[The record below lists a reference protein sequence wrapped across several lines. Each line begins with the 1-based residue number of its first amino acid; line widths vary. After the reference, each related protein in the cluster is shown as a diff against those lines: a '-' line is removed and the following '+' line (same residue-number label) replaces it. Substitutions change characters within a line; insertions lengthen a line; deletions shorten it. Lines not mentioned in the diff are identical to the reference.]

1 MSKFDSKSFNPQA
14 FGAYVERLPQLKKN
28 ELIKSRA
35 LKGNS
40 EIKNAFGSQTGTA
53 YAVLPMYGLLEG
65 DPLNYDGTTDVS
77 TINKIQFHISNI
89 AENRSIS
96 AV

>member
-1 MSKFDSKSFNPQA
+1 MAKFNSKTFNPQA

-40 EIKNAFGSQTGTA
+40 EIKNAFSSQTGTA

-65 DPLNYDGTTDVS
+65 EVLNYDGTTDVS

-89 AENRSIS
+89 AGNLSIS